1 MSPTAKST
9 KAIPPIFS
17 PSLPEGAARRQR
29 DAGDKHLY
37 DYVLFDSEEER
48 RFADMLDKSGEVS
61 VYVKLPKGF
70 YITTPVGGTA
80 PTGHRLS

>member
-1 MSPTAKST
+1 
-9 KAIPPIFS
+9 
-17 PSLPEGAARRQR
+17 
-29 DAGDKHLY
+29 
-37 DYVLFDSEEER
+37 VLFDSEEER